1 MNILNAKA
9 TILTILINI
18 QDWIT
23 LEDLSILTQL
33 DKKNIK
39 LIIKELKK
47 EPDIQIL
54 TNTNKGYKLEWIDP
68 IFKENLISTFH
79 DQDCYYYLSS
89 RTIQIYFFLLI
100 NDHQFQWNFYLN
112 ISIIQKQ
119 LFF

>member
-39 LIIKELKK
+39 LIIK
-47 EPDIQIL
+47 Q
-54 TNTNKGYKLEWIDP
+54 
-68 IFKENLISTFH
+68 
-79 DQDCYYYLSS
+79 
-89 RTIQIYFFLLI
+89 
-100 NDHQFQWNFYLN
+100 HQ
-112 ISIIQKQ
+112 
-119 LFF
+119 